1 MSIST
6 CNYCYTTPRMAPKP
20 PTFSLSSRWIQ
31 KASELIVGLVQ
42 TTPTLIKLWDRQP
55 ANPEGSLANGLMDS
69 WASSPDIFFGVSFNE
84 KDTIVLEQGSDRHC
98 PHSDCIV
105 LVRAWTYPT
114 RLTLKCQQR
123 MHFASDAADL
133 FLHACCWF
141 ETNHW
146 CEIWSNIWGSF
157 RSLNES
163 AFISIS

>member
-6 CNYCYTTPRMAPKP
+6 CNYFYTSPRMTPKP
-20 PTFSLSSRWIQ
+20 PTFLLSSRWIQ

-55 ANPEGSLANGLMDS
+55 ANPEGPLANGLMDC
-69 WASSPDIFFGVSFNE
+69 WAFSTDIFIGVSLNE

-98 PHSDCIV
+98 PHSDGIV
-105 LVRAWTYPT
+105 LVHAWTYPT
-114 RLTLKCQQR
+114 RLTLKVNKGCISHLMR
-123 MHFASDAADL
+123 LTSACMHAVGL
-133 FLHACCWF
+133 K
-141 ETNHW
+141 HW

-163 AFISIS
+163 AFMSIS